1 MLLLLNAWRVSSQPW
16 WTFSRNKS
24 SNVRPQVS
32 NYICVW
38 CVSREAEKLLLR
50 TNGEQER
57 WITASREETTG
68 RRVSVLVYR
77 SVRLRVCIL
86 TTFYEVHKE
95 KMVMQSMTRE
105 KETGKRAGQMNCFL
119 HKHVPSCTTKQ
130 EGPDSVQI
138 QHGFHR
144 LSSRTLNEPYS
155 DTQTNRVSCLLCWC
169 AREIILF
176 ITFYFSSSFC
186 FFLCF
191 FLFLSDLSVVM
202 HQQSIY
208 TLLTN
213 FRPCMLY
220 EVILSLLFSFP
231 FIIFHVFEIAPNSAN
246 RCSGHFPARVKL
258 KTQTQDR
265 VGDFLFSSLGF
276 SF

>member
-1 MLLLLNAWRVSSQPW
+1 MCVMCLQRGWEITVEDKRRAGTMDHGEQRGDHRTESKCSRLPQRSTPCVHTDEFLRVSQ
-16 WTFSRNKS
+16 RKNG
-24 SNVRPQVS
+24 
-32 NYICVW
+32 Y
-38 CVSREAEKLLLR
+38 ALL
-50 TNGEQER
+50 
-57 WITASREETTG
+57 W
-68 RRVSVLVYR
+68 
-77 SVRLRVCIL
+77 
-86 TTFYEVHKE
+86 
-95 KMVMQSMTRE
+95 RE
-105 KETGKRAGQMNCFL
+105 KRKQENELDKWIAFL

-202 HQQSIY
+202 H
-208 TLLTN
+208 
-213 FRPCMLY
+213 
-220 EVILSLLFSFP
+220 
-231 FIIFHVFEIAPNSAN
+231 
-246 RCSGHFPARVKL
+246 
-258 KTQTQDR
+258 
-265 VGDFLFSSLGF
+265 
-276 SF
+276 